1 MSESEIVDLEGKT
14 ETFLLYI
21 HCEFV
26 LVIQTAQ
33 F

>member
-1 MSESEIVDLEGKT
+1 MRESEIIDLEDKT
-14 ETFLLYI
+14 ETFLFYI
-21 HCEFV
+21 HYEFV